1 MASSQCTKTSIRIG
15 PLQFE
20 EDVALVKPVA
30 KVNVEQKR
38 HEVGSGNLSQYV
50 DLTVT
55 AGSKAVGIVPGRQS
69 PESRLG
75 QAPGSSRF
83 THHRAS

>member
-1 MASSQCTKTSIRIG
+1 LARELTMACSQSQCTKTSIRMG

-20 EDVALVKPVA
+20 EDVTLVKPAV

-38 HEVGSGNLSQYV
+38 HEAADGSLSQHV

-69 PESRLG
+69 PG
-75 QAPGSSRF
+75 V
-83 THHRAS
+83 